1 MSLRRVVLRVAEL
14 AEFAESCV
22 SCLRV
27 ALELLPAI
35 ICRLQHFIP
44 HSRLFTPACT
54 ASTTSAL
61 SCFTPAPSLA
71 AVIRSRKPF
80 IKTFFCSREIYDTD
94 HDSSNSAK
102 FDWQW
107 KASGSACCSVPTR
120 ASICNIA
127 SISSE
132 NALGELDV
140 YVAVYEHDACVLMC
154 FYRRRYSC
162 EARCSR

>member
-102 FDWQW
+102 STGSGRRVEVHVVRFPHVRAFATLRAFRA
-107 KASGSACCSVPTR
+107 KMHLASSMFMS
-120 ASICNIA
+120 
-127 SISSE
+127 
-132 NALGELDV
+132 L
-140 YVAVYEHDACVLMC
+140 LMNMMRV
-154 FYRRRYSC
+154 F
-162 EARCSR
+162 